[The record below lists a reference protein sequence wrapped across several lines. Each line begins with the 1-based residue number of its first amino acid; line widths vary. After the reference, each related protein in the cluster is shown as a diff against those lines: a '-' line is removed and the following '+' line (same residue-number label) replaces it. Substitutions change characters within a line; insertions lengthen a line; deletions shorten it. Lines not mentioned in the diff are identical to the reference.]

1 MHLATGFAVALPLIG
16 AASAQ
21 YFPPPVEGVTVVESK
36 FDKNVKITYKE
47 NDICE
52 TTEGVRS
59 FTGHVH
65 LPPNNNDFG
74 VNQNYSINTFF
85 WFFEAREDPK
95 NAPLSIWLNGGPG
108 SSSMIGLFQENG
120 PCMVNNDSNSTTNN
134 PYSWNNKVN
143 MLYID
148 QPNQVGFSY
157 DVPTNVTVNPINDE
171 VTVADFSN
179 GVPEQ
184 NNTLLVGTLG
194 SQNPYATA
202 NNTQNAARSIW
213 HFAQVWFQE
222 FPEYK
227 PNNDKVSIWTESYGG
242 RYGPAFTSY
251 FQEQNE
257 KIKNHTI
264 TEEGEMHILHLDTVG
279 IINGC
284 VDLMEQATS
293 YPDFAYNNTYGIK
306 AYNQSQYDSMINEFY
321 RAGGCRDQLI
331 HCRDVAAESDP
342 HFYSHNETV
351 NKICNDAGDF
361 CGQKL
366 EDAFESANLGFY
378 DIAHPLNDPFPPQFY
393 KGYLSQ
399 AHVLAD
405 MGMPVNFSQ
414 ASDAVWKA
422 FHTVGDY
429 GRGDVRGYID
439 DLAYLLENG
448 IKVALVYGDRDYI
461 CNWFGGEKVSLA
473 LNYTGTENFHKA
485 GYTDVKVNSQV
496 GGQVRQYGNFSFTR
510 VYEAGHEVPAYQPE
524 VSLEIFH
531 RIMFNKDIA
540 TGEIDIAQK
549 PDYSTTGTA
558 DTFHIKNDIPPEPE
572 PTCYVLSMGRTCSEE
587 QVKAV
592 KDGTAVVENYIVK
605 SPAGKKQGPPPT
617 STSPPSPTSSSEG
630 SVKEFSVSVLGV
642 SVLAAITFFL

>member
-1 MHLATGFAVALPLIG
+1 MLPPLPR
-16 AASAQ
+16 S
-21 YFPPPVEGVTVVESK
+21 SR
-36 FDKNVKITYKE
+36 

-52 TTEGVRS
+52 ATEGVRS

-74 VNQNYSINTFF
+74 VYQNYSINTFF

-120 PCMVNNDSNSTTNN
+120 PCMVNDDSNSTYNN

-157 DVPTNVTVNPINDE
+157 DVATNVTVNAVTGD

-179 GVPEQ
+179 GIPQQ
-184 NNTLLVGTLG
+184 NNTLLVGTYG
-194 SQNPYATA
+194 SQDRSATA
-202 NNTQNAARSIW
+202 NNTQNAARSLW

-227 PNNDKVSIWTESYGG
+227 PNNDKISIWTESYGG
-242 RYGPAFTSY
+242 RYGPAFSSF

-257 KIKNHTI
+257 RIRNHTI
-264 TEEGEMHILHLDTVG
+264 TQEGEMHILNLDTVG

-293 YPDFAYNNTYGIK
+293 YPEFAYNNTYGIK
-306 AYNQSQYDSMINEFY
+306 AYNQSQYDGMLNEFY

-331 HCRDVAAESDP
+331 KCREVAAEYDP

-361 CGQKL
+361 CGSKL
-366 EDAFESANLGFY
+366 EDTYDITKLGYY
-378 DIAHPLNDPFPPQFY
+378 DIAHPVRDPFPPQFY

-399 AHVLAD
+399 AHVLSD

-422 FHTVGDY
+422 FHTIGDY
-429 GRGDVRGYID
+429 GRSDARGYID
-439 DLAYLLENG
+439 DLAYLLETG
-448 IKVALVYGDRDYI
+448 VKVALVYGDRDYI
-461 CNWFGGEKVSLA
+461 CNWLGGEKVSLA

-485 GYTDVKVNSQV
+485 GYADVQVNGSYV

-510 VYEAGHEVPAYQPE
+510 VFEAGHEVPAYQPE
-524 VSLEIFH
+524 TSLEIFH

-540 TGEIDIAQK
+540 TGKIDTIK
-549 PDYSTTGTA
+549 KGDYSTSGSPT
-558 DTFHIKNDIPPEPE
+558 TFQVKNQIPPEPE
-572 PTCYVLSMGRTCSEE
+572 PTCYVLSMGRSCTKDQIE
-587 QVKAV
+587 AV
-592 KDGTAVVENYIVK
+592 KNGTAVVENYIVK
-605 SPAGKKQGPPPT
+605 SPTAPKQGPPPT
-617 STSPPSPTSSSEG
+617 SQPSPRPPTGAG
-630 SVKEFSVSVLGV
+630 SVNGV
-642 SVLAAITFFL
+642 SVSMLGLTAILAITTFLL